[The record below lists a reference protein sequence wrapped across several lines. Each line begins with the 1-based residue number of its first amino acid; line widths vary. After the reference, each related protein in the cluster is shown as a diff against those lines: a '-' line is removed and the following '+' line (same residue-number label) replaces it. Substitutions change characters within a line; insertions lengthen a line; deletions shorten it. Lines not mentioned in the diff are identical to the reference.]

1 MVQIS
6 GAAPVGR
13 QTPAGGYAVSV
24 LDADR
29 YTIGLA
35 AAAELTA
42 TLPNNAFAVTAGSAV
57 NLLADR
63 PGCSSIARAFMSRD
77 GAPLT
82 ADQVLAGVAECET
95 RDRLGA
101 LQFDPNALGR

>member
-1 MVQIS
+1 MLKLTVLACAAALLAGCS
-6 GAAPVGR
+6 AMGAAPK
-13 QTPAGGYAVSV
+13 
-24 LDADR
+24 L
-29 YTIGLA
+29 
-35 AAAELTA
+35 
-42 TLPNNAFAVTAGSAV
+42 
-57 NLLADR
+57 NLVADR

-101 LQFDPNALGR
+101 LQFDPSALGR